1 LTLYRRRDK
10 VCSVH
15 PTGTAKMTF
24 RQLIKLFGSQSA
36 AARAIGIKPH
46 TVCGWQRRGIPQAR
60 QYEYQVFTN
69 NLLLAERKK

>member
-1 LTLYRRRDK
+1 
-10 VCSVH
+10 
-15 PTGTAKMTF
+15 MTF

-46 TVCGWQRRGIPQAR
+46 TVCGWQHRGIPQAR

-69 NLLLAERKK
+69 NLLIAERKK